1 MKKIV
6 LWLIATLVA
15 FVGLALLFTPWL
27 VGFFAIANDD
37 LLLRDAYNNPII
49 NGGYAGWQEVSVAE
63 GASFMLPE
71 GWTLA
76 GERTALVITDQD
88 GGIVARGYVCSG
100 SHDPQPAIAAMSG
113 LTGFP
118 VTGADCSTVPEFIQ
132 DQVYLCSLKRVVA
145 HGDGQQ
151 SILYSLHLTGKPCV
165 HLYFPNCHGAAFT
178 ALIDQAEAIVY
189 SYLYGTTED

>member
-6 LWLIATLVA
+6 LWLVATFVV
-15 FVGLALLFTPWL
+15 FVGLVLLFTPWL

-49 NGGYAGWQEVSVAE
+49 NGGYAGWQEVSAAE

-88 GGIVARGYVCSG
+88 GRTIARGHVCSD
-100 SHDPQPAIAAMSG
+100 SHDPQPGIAAMSA
-113 LTGFP
+113 LAGFP
-118 VTGADCSTVPEFIQ
+118 VTDADYSAVPEFIQ

-189 SYLYGTTED
+189 SYLYGTAED

>member
-6 LWLIATLVA
+6 LWLVATLVT

-49 NGGYAGWQEVSVAE
+49 NGGYAGWREVSAAE

-88 GGIVARGYVCSG
+88 GGIIARGHVCSD
-100 SHDPQPAIAAMSG
+100 SHDAQPGIAAMSA

-118 VTGADCSTVPEFIQ
+118 VTGADYSAVPEFIQ
-132 DQVYLCSLKRVVA
+132 DQVYSCRLNRVAV

-151 SILYSLHLTGKPCV
+151 SILYSLHLTGDPCV